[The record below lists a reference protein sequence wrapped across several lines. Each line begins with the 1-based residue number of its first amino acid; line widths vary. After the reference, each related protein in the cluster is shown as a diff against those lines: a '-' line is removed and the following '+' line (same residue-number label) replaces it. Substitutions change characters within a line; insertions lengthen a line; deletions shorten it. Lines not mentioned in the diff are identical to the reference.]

1 MNVLKKIKEK
11 RKEKGFNQTDMAE
24 KLSINVS
31 TYSKIEQNIISLS
44 IERFLEICRILEIN
58 SYNDLLP
65 AVNHEIVEEIEKVL
79 LSGSMAFDN
88 IRNNANYSQRL
99 LEELIEQMN
108 KDAIEKKAILEEIE
122 FILKY
127 LSIIR
132 KESFNQNYQFTRI
145 RELLEKID

>member
-44 IERFLEICRILEIN
+44 IERFLEICRILEIK

-65 AVNHEIVEEIEKVL
+65 AVNAEIVDEIEKVL

-99 LEELIEQMN
+99 LEELIEKMN
-108 KDAIEKKAILEEIE
+108 NDTVEKKAILEEIE
-122 FILKY
+122 FILNY

-132 KESFNQNYQFTRI
+132 KESFNQNYQFTKI
-145 RELLEKID
+145 RKLLEKID

>member
-11 RKEKGFNQTDMAE
+11 RKEKGFNQTEMAE

-44 IERFLEICRILEIN
+44 IERFLEICRILEIK

-65 AVNHEIVEEIEKVL
+65 AVNDEIVEEIEKVL

-108 KDAIEKKAILEEIE
+108 KDAIEKKARLEEIE